1 MEFIF
6 ELLLEFGF
14 QFLVEGCFD
23 LLFGQTLS
31 ESRPLGRFFFFLSVG
46 AILGG
51 LSLLV
56 FREHLIAHR
65 GSRYAAALIVPVLVA
80 CAMAWIGQLRVKR
93 GSKPNGLEYFFS
105 SWAFA
110 FAFGAVRVAF
120 AK

>member
-6 ELLLEFGF
+6 QLLLEFAF
-14 QFLVEGCFD
+14 QVLVEGIAD
-23 LLFGQTLS
+23 LLFGKTLAGDATL
-31 ESRPLGRFFFFLSVG
+31 RRFFFFLLIG

-56 FREHLIAHR
+56 SRTHFIDHATL
-65 GSRYAAALIVPVLVA
+65 RYAAAIVLPIILGVA
-80 CAMAWIGQLRVKR
+80 MSYVGKLRQQR
-93 GSKPNGLEYFFS
+93 GSAPNGLEYFFS